1 MLVGSGGLMRVCR
14 RCNPL
19 APACPA
25 CFACPAPWS
34 CSYGVSYYKQG
45 NDFGWMKIRNRVAFK
60 TLEEQVR
67 GVLAT
72 PAARQLR
79 RL

>member
-1 MLVGSGGLMRVCR
+1 
-14 RCNPL
+14 
-19 APACPA
+19 
-25 CFACPAPWS
+25 
-34 CSYGVSYYKQG
+34 VSYYKQG